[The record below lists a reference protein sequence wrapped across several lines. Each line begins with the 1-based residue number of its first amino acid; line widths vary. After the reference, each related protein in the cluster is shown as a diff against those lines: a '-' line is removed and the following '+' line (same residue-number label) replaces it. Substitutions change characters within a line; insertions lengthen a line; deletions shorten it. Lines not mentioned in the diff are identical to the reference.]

1 MTEKIEKIDLSELFK
16 CGEVSIDDIHK
27 ALEKKLNEIIDVFN
41 GNQDHQQVFAVGEYY
56 SFTTYRKDYDADANF
71 IFKVL
76 EIKNC
81 GIRVCEYDCHGKN
94 YEEYVYDSD
103 SEFLKGSKP
112 ATAEQVAEFK
122 LAEAIA
128 KTGQSADQI
137 RQMLSNGKMPMG
149 PWLELQKTAEELQE
163 VADNE

>member
-1 MTEKIEKIDLSELFK
+1 MTEASERLKKLIDQLENFENHETGDLD
-16 CGEVSIDDIHK
+16 IDDVK
-27 ALEKKLNEIIDVFN
+27 QDLNYIYSLIRDDVT
-41 GNQDHQQVFAVGEYY
+41 DHQTTFVVGEYY
-56 SFTTYRKDYDADANF
+56 RVLDSSDVVFTQLADGN
-71 IFKVL
+71 FKVMKDS
-76 EIKNC
+76 EIKT
-81 GIRVCEYDCHGKN
+81 YDVINFNSQFIG
-94 YEEYVYDSD
+94 
-103 SEFLKGSKP
+103 P

-163 VADNE
+163 VGDESI